1 MDDDDDVWLEE
12 ELADQKRRSDD
23 AGGGGGGSGVSC
35 EFANGGRRTGRRDG
49 STMMIF
55 GCDSA
60 HHHPVQSIS

>member
-23 AGGGGGGSGVSC
+23 AGGGGGGAVSC